1 MTSPADEL
9 RPASEQHGAPDFPE
23 EPIIHI
29 AQLAALSYGPKHR
42 RAAQAKV
49 VATDAF
55 NVSVYL
61 LSPNGG
67 IPAHRHSQS
76 WDVTIVL
83 EGTLRIRSFGADGP
97 EVFLC
102 GPGAIHI
109 IRPDVPHEV
118 ENPSEIEDARFL
130 LIQGPSQGFD
140 FLPAPTAFKAKAS
153 QSEVK

>member
-1 MTSPADEL
+1 MNCGTSQQQGVSNL
-9 RPASEQHGAPDFPE
+9 PE

-42 RAAQAKV
+42 RAARAKV
-49 VATDAF
+49 VSTDAF

-76 WDVTIVL
+76 WDVVVVL
-83 EGTLRIRSFGADGP
+83 EGTLRIRSLGADGP

-109 IRPDVPHEV
+109 VRPDVPHEV

-130 LIQGPSQGFD
+130 LIQGPSHGFD
-140 FLPAPTAFKAKAS
+140 FLPAPPAFTAKAS